1 MDLTLS
7 ILIYDNDQYVNYV
20 NRLLNSIDKNLKN
33 YKTLLLIDDRRNQDI
48 SLDKIFDLH
57 KFNYEIIEHGEN
69 KGILQGY
76 LSSMKYS
83 KTDWLWILDMDD
95 EVASFDF
102 NTIHL
107 KNDAD
112 IIYFTNSYDTTRK
125 YYENKPNQ
133 EIVNYD
139 KFFIVYGKKLTKFE
153 HIFKETEYDSI
164 ELIVNKLSDRYYL
177 YYHYE
182 WFLIPVWEKILNAN
196 YCKKH
201 ILKKDF
207 SKFGK
212 LNMSADMLMDI
223 IIYDNLKSILVINKC
238 LPYIHYHYN
247 SEKYFTEIYRNG
259 IYVPNTNV
267 PEETKESWGTV
278 NKYLDD
284 ILNNSHFKILWKRRL
299 VEAYTNCNIDF
310 AKYGINLKED
320 IN

>member
-125 YYENKPNQ
+125 YY
-133 EIVNYD
+133 
-139 KFFIVYGKKLTKFE
+139 
-153 HIFKETEYDSI
+153 
-164 ELIVNKLSDRYYL
+164 
-177 YYHYE
+177 
-182 WFLIPVWEKILNAN
+182 
-196 YCKKH
+196 
-201 ILKKDF
+201 
-207 SKFGK
+207 
-212 LNMSADMLMDI
+212 
-223 IIYDNLKSILVINKC
+223 
-238 LPYIHYHYN
+238 
-247 SEKYFTEIYRNG
+247 
-259 IYVPNTNV
+259 
-267 PEETKESWGTV
+267 
-278 NKYLDD
+278 
-284 ILNNSHFKILWKRRL
+284 
-299 VEAYTNCNIDF
+299 
-310 AKYGINLKED
+310 
-320 IN
+320 